1 MKILTINK
9 PFATR
14 YHAAAGLLAIFLL
27 APFFNGSKDPAAI
40 FIFETVIFILFFII
54 SNFRKTD
61 IDVPNFIFFILVI
74 FSTLNTVYLDSSI
87 NTFILLIS
95 YIIFFY
101 CIISVYNE
109 QFKKYFYAGLIS
121 VSFIL
126 SLVIIIQTFLGITPK
141 ATMPNPNMAAGY
153 ITAGMS
159 LVLSLLILE
168 RPKFKIMMLY
178 CFLFLFFWIA
188 IAMTHSRGGLFSLI
202 CGIAAVLYFK
212 FKKRGIIIF
221 TIGLLV
227 LFISI
232 PKKTLTS
239 IAKTD
244 GGDSYALKRPAIWK
258 TAIGIIKEK
267 PVFGTGPGNFELLFY
282 KYNFPVDNL
291 ISRYS
296 KNTRFAHNEFL
307 QIAAEGGL
315 FTLFAFLFILAV
327 VFKNG
332 IKSSPVSTVVLSSI
346 LGHSIVDFNLHLPAL
361 VFVAII
367 LSSDILYKNRGQD
380 LKPDKK
386 YIRIFLAI
394 ILIFNTVNFFINP
407 FNAEKYKRIAD
418 KFIKTN
424 PEKALEFYRK
434 AAARS
439 PNNFEY
445 RRIAGELFYDDG
457 VILEAIKNLKKS
469 IELNPKNPFA
479 FTSLSNIYYELSE
492 FNKAEYYL
500 LNSLDIEP
508 NYLTAKYLL
517 AKINE
522 KQNKIEMALK
532 EYNDIISIYKFF
544 SGESMSSGYEKT
556 LLSVNISSVYNS
568 LGFLQMNIGKLNDAI
583 SNYNL
588 SIKTNPENAQAY
600 SNLAS
605 VYFTFGKNYSEAL
618 RYGKL
623 AVFYADEQEKPHHLK
638 NLILIYKKLGNQ
650 TEITK
655 LEKIIKKQK
664 NVKER

>member
-1 MKILTINK
+1 MKILNINK
-9 PFATR
+9 LLITR
-14 YHAAAGLLAIFLL
+14 YLLLVTCLL
-27 APFFNGSKDPAAI
+27 APFFNGLKDPTAI
-40 FIFETVIFILFFII
+40 FVFETVIFILFFII

-61 IDVPNFIFFILVI
+61 IDVPVFIFFILVI
-74 FSTLNTVYLDSSI
+74 FSTMNTIYLDSSI
-87 NTFILLIS
+87 NTVILLIS

-101 CIISVYNE
+101 CIISVYDE

-126 SLVIIIQTFLGITPK
+126 SLLIIIQTFLEITPK

-153 ITAGMS
+153 ITAGAS
-159 LVLSLLILE
+159 LVLSILILE
-168 RPKFKIMMLY
+168 KPKLKITMLY

-188 IAMTHSRGGLFSLI
+188 LALTHSRGGLFSLI
-202 CGIAAVLYFK
+202 CGLAVVLYFK
-212 FKKRGIIIF
+212 FKKKGIIIF
-221 TIGLLV
+221 TVGLLV
-227 LFISI
+227 IFISI
-232 PKKTLTS
+232 PKKTLTN
-239 IAKTD
+239 ITKTD

-258 TAIGIIKEK
+258 TAVEIIKEK

-315 FTLFAFLFILAV
+315 FTLSAFLFILMI

-332 IKSSPVSTVVLSSI
+332 IKNSPVSTVVLSSI
-346 LGHSIVDFNLHLPAL
+346 IGHSLVDFNLHLPAL

-367 LSSDILYKNRGQD
+367 LSSDILYKNCGEKIK
-380 LKPDKK
+380 LNKK

-394 ILIFNTVNFFINP
+394 ILIFNTVNFFIKP
-407 FNAEKYKRIAD
+407 FNAEKYKTIAD
-418 KFIKTN
+418 KFINTN
-424 PEKALEFYRK
+424 PEKALKFYQK
-434 AAARS
+434 AVERS

-457 VILEAIKNLKKS
+457 NILEAIKNLKKS

-492 FNKAEYYL
+492 FNKAEYYIH
-500 LNSLDIEP
+500 NSLNIEP
-508 NYLTAKYLL
+508 NYLAAKYLL

-522 KQNKIEMALK
+522 KQNKIEPALA
-532 EYNDIISIYKFF
+532 EYNDLISTYKFF
-544 SGESMSSGYEKT
+544 SGASLSSGYEKT
-556 LLSVNISSVYNS
+556 LLPIDISTVYNS
-568 LGFLQMNIGKLNDAI
+568 LGFLQMNIGKFNDAI

-605 VYFTFGKNYSEAL
+605 VYFIKKNYSEAL

-623 AVFYADEQEKPHHLK
+623 AVFYEREEPHHLK
-638 NLILIYKKLGNQ
+638 NLILIYQKLGNQ
-650 TEITK
+650 SEITK
-655 LEKIIKKQK
+655 LTKKIEALEELK

>member
-1 MKILTINK
+1 MKIPGINK
-9 PFATR
+9 PL
-14 YHAAAGLLAIFLL
+14 AARCSLLAIFLL
-27 APFFNGSKDPAAI
+27 APFFNGSKDPAAV

-54 SNFRKTD
+54 SNFRRTD
-61 IDVPNFIFFILVI
+61 IDIPIFIFSILVI
-74 FSTLNTVYLDSSI
+74 FSMLNTVYLDSSI
-87 NTFILLIS
+87 NTFVLLIS

-101 CIISVYNE
+101 CIIFVYNV
-109 QFKKYFYAGLIS
+109 QFKKYFYAGLIF

-126 SLVIIIQTFLGITPK
+126 SGIIIVQAFSVITPK

-153 ITAGMS
+153 IAAGMS

-168 RPKFKIMMLY
+168 RPKFKIMTLY

-188 IAMTHSRGGLFSLI
+188 LALTHSRGGLFSLI

-212 FKKRGIIIF
+212 FKKWGILIF
-221 TIGLLV
+221 TVGILV
-227 LFISI
+227 IFISI
-232 PKKTLTS
+232 PRKTLTN
-239 IAKTD
+239 ITKTD

-258 TAIGIIKEK
+258 AAIDIIKEK
-267 PVFGTGPGNFELLFY
+267 PVFGTGPGNFEILFY

-332 IKSSPVSTVVLSSI
+332 IKSSPVSTAVLSSI

-367 LSSDILYKNRGQD
+367 LSSDILYKNCEQE
-380 LKPDKK
+380 LKFSRK
-386 YIRIFLAI
+386 YLRIFLAF
-394 ILIFNTVNFFINP
+394 ILFFNTANFFIRP
-407 FNAEKYKRIAD
+407 FNAEKYKIIAD

-424 PEKALEFYRK
+424 PEKALEFYQK
-434 AAARS
+434 AAEHS

-445 RRIAGELFYDDG
+445 RRIAGELFYANSDA
-457 VILEAIKNLKKS
+457 LESIKNLKKS

-479 FTSLSNIYYELSE
+479 FISLSNIYYELSE
-492 FNKAEYYL
+492 FSKAEYYIFKAL
-500 LNSLDIEP
+500 EIEP
-508 NYLTAKYLL
+508 NYLAAKYLL
-517 AKINE
+517 ATINE
-522 KQNKIEMALK
+522 KQNKIEQALK
-532 EYNDIISIYKFF
+532 GYNDIISTYKFF
-544 SGESMSSGYEKT
+544 SGTSLSSGYEKT
-556 LLSVNISSVYNS
+556 LLSIDISSVYNS
-568 LGFLQMNIGKLNDAI
+568 LGFLQMNIGKFNDAI
-583 SNYNL
+583 SNYDL

-605 VYFTFGKNYSEAL
+605 VYYIKKKYSEAL
-618 RYGKL
+618 KYGKL
-623 AVFYADEQEKPHHLK
+623 AVFYSDAQEKPHHLK

-655 LEKIIKKQK
+655 LEKIIKSIKGY
-664 NVKER
+664 

>member
-1 MKILTINK
+1 MKILNINK
-9 PFATR
+9 LLITR
-14 YHAAAGLLAIFLL
+14 YLLLVTCLL
-27 APFFNGSKDPAAI
+27 APFFNGSKDPTAI
-40 FIFETVIFILFFII
+40 FVFETVIFILFFII

-61 IDVPNFIFFILVI
+61 IDVPVFIFFILVI
-74 FSTLNTVYLDSSI
+74 FSTMNTIYLDSSI
-87 NTFILLIS
+87 NTVILLIS

-101 CIISVYNE
+101 CIISVYDE

-126 SLVIIIQTFLGITPK
+126 SLLIIIQTFLEITPK

-153 ITAGMS
+153 ITAGAS
-159 LVLSLLILE
+159 LVLSILILE
-168 RPKFKIMMLY
+168 KPKLKITMLY

-188 IAMTHSRGGLFSLI
+188 LALTHSRGGLFSLI
-202 CGIAAVLYFK
+202 CGLAVVLYFK
-212 FKKRGIIIF
+212 FKKKGIIIF
-221 TIGLLV
+221 TVGLLV
-227 LFISI
+227 IFISI
-232 PKKTLTS
+232 PKKTLTN
-239 IAKTD
+239 ITKTD

-258 TAIGIIKEK
+258 TAVEIIKEK

-315 FTLFAFLFILAV
+315 FTLSAFLFILMI

-332 IKSSPVSTVVLSSI
+332 IKNSPVSTVVLSSI
-346 LGHSIVDFNLHLPAL
+346 IGHSLVDFNLHLPAL

-367 LSSDILYKNRGQD
+367 LSSDILYKNCGEKIK
-380 LKPDKK
+380 LNKK

-394 ILIFNTVNFFINP
+394 ILIFNTVNFFIKP
-407 FNAEKYKRIAD
+407 FNAEKYKTIAD
-418 KFIKTN
+418 KFINTN
-424 PEKALEFYRK
+424 PEKALKFYQK
-434 AAARS
+434 AVERS

-457 VILEAIKNLKKS
+457 NILEAIKNLKKS
-469 IELNPKNPFA
+469 IGLNPKNPFA

-492 FNKAEYYL
+492 FNKAEYYIH
-500 LNSLDIEP
+500 NSLNIEP
-508 NYLTAKYLL
+508 NYLAAKYLL

-522 KQNKIEMALK
+522 KQNKIEPALA
-532 EYNDIISIYKFF
+532 EYNDLISTYKFF
-544 SGESMSSGYEKT
+544 SGASLSSGYEKT
-556 LLSVNISSVYNS
+556 LLPIDISTVYNS
-568 LGFLQMNIGKLNDAI
+568 LGFLQMNIGKFNDAI

-605 VYFTFGKNYSEAL
+605 VYFIKKNYSEAL

-623 AVFYADEQEKPHHLK
+623 AVFYEREEPHHLK
-638 NLILIYKKLGNQ
+638 NLILIYQKLGNQ
-650 TEITK
+650 SEITK
-655 LEKIIKKQK
+655 LTKKIEALEELK

>member
-1 MKILTINK
+1 MNTI
-9 PFATR
+9 
-14 YHAAAGLLAIFLL
+14 
-27 APFFNGSKDPAAI
+27 
-40 FIFETVIFILFFII
+40 
-54 SNFRKTD
+54 
-61 IDVPNFIFFILVI
+61 
-74 FSTLNTVYLDSSI
+74 YLDSSI
-87 NTFILLIS
+87 NTVILLIS

-101 CIISVYNE
+101 CIISVYDE

-126 SLVIIIQTFLGITPK
+126 SLLIIIQTFLEITPK

-153 ITAGMS
+153 ITAGAS
-159 LVLSLLILE
+159 LVLSILILE
-168 RPKFKIMMLY
+168 KPKLKITMLY

-188 IAMTHSRGGLFSLI
+188 LALTHSRGGLFSLI
-202 CGIAAVLYFK
+202 CGLAVVLYFK
-212 FKKRGIIIF
+212 FKKKGIIIF
-221 TIGLLV
+221 TVGLLV
-227 LFISI
+227 IFISI
-232 PKKTLTS
+232 PKKTLTN
-239 IAKTD
+239 ITKTD

-258 TAIGIIKEK
+258 TAVEIIKEK

-315 FTLFAFLFILAV
+315 FTLSAFLFILMI

-332 IKSSPVSTVVLSSI
+332 IKNSPVSTVVLSSI
-346 LGHSIVDFNLHLPAL
+346 IGHSLVDFNLHLPAL

-367 LSSDILYKNRGQD
+367 LSSDILYKNCGEKIK
-380 LKPDKK
+380 LNKK

-394 ILIFNTVNFFINP
+394 ILIFNTVNFFIKP
-407 FNAEKYKRIAD
+407 FNAEKYKTIAD
-418 KFIKTN
+418 KFINTN
-424 PEKALEFYRK
+424 PEKALKFYQK
-434 AAARS
+434 AVERS

-457 VILEAIKNLKKS
+457 NILEAIKNLKKS
-469 IELNPKNPFA
+469 IGLNPKNPFA

-492 FNKAEYYL
+492 FNKAEYYIH
-500 LNSLDIEP
+500 NSLNIEP
-508 NYLTAKYLL
+508 NYLAAKYLL

-522 KQNKIEMALK
+522 KQNKIEPALA
-532 EYNDIISIYKFF
+532 EYNDLISTYKFF
-544 SGESMSSGYEKT
+544 SGASLSSGYEKT
-556 LLSVNISSVYNS
+556 LLPIDISTVYNS
-568 LGFLQMNIGKLNDAI
+568 LGFLQMNIGKFNDAI

-605 VYFTFGKNYSEAL
+605 VYFIKKNYSEAL

-623 AVFYADEQEKPHHLK
+623 AVFYEREEPHHLK
-638 NLILIYKKLGNQ
+638 NLILIYQKLGNQ
-650 TEITK
+650 SEITK
-655 LEKIIKKQK
+655 LTKKIEALEELK

>member
-1 MKILTINK
+1 MKILNINK
-9 PFATR
+9 LLITR
-14 YHAAAGLLAIFLL
+14 YLLLVTCLL
-27 APFFNGSKDPAAI
+27 APFFNGLKDPTAI
-40 FIFETVIFILFFII
+40 FVFETVIFILFFII

-61 IDVPNFIFFILVI
+61 IDVPVFIFFILVI
-74 FSTLNTVYLDSSI
+74 FSTMNTIYLDSSI
-87 NTFILLIS
+87 NTVILLIS

-101 CIISVYNE
+101 CIISVYDE

-126 SLVIIIQTFLGITPK
+126 SLLIIIQTFLEITPK

-153 ITAGMS
+153 ITAGAS
-159 LVLSLLILE
+159 LVLSILILE
-168 RPKFKIMMLY
+168 KPKLKITMLY

-188 IAMTHSRGGLFSLI
+188 LALTHSRGGLFSLI
-202 CGIAAVLYFK
+202 CGLAVVLYFK
-212 FKKRGIIIF
+212 FKKKGIIIF
-221 TIGLLV
+221 TVGLLV
-227 LFISI
+227 IFISI
-232 PKKTLTS
+232 PKKTLTN
-239 IAKTD
+239 ITKTD

-258 TAIGIIKEK
+258 TAVEIIKEK

-315 FTLFAFLFILAV
+315 FTLSAFLFILMI

-332 IKSSPVSTVVLSSI
+332 IKNSPVSTVVLSSI
-346 LGHSIVDFNLHLPAL
+346 IGHSLVDFNLHLPAL

-367 LSSDILYKNRGQD
+367 LSSDILYKNCGEKIK
-380 LKPDKK
+380 LNKK

-394 ILIFNTVNFFINP
+394 ILIFNTVNFFIKP
-407 FNAEKYKRIAD
+407 FNVEKYKTIAD
-418 KFIKTN
+418 KFINTN
-424 PEKALEFYRK
+424 PEKALKFYQK
-434 AAARS
+434 AVERS

-457 VILEAIKNLKKS
+457 NILEAIKNLKKS

-492 FNKAEYYL
+492 FNKAEYYI
-500 LNSLDIEP
+500 LNSLNIEP
-508 NYLTAKYLL
+508 NYLAAKYLL

-522 KQNKIEMALK
+522 KQNKIEPALA
-532 EYNDIISIYKFF
+532 EYNDLISTYKFF
-544 SGESMSSGYEKT
+544 SGASLSSGYEKT
-556 LLSVNISSVYNS
+556 LLPIDISTVYNS
-568 LGFLQMNIGKLNDAI
+568 LGFLQMNIGKFNDAI

-605 VYFTFGKNYSEAL
+605 VYFIKKNYSEAL

-623 AVFYADEQEKPHHLK
+623 AVFYEREEPHHLK
-638 NLILIYKKLGNQ
+638 NLILIYQKLGNQ
-650 TEITK
+650 SEITK
-655 LEKIIKKQK
+655 LTKKIEALEELK